1 MTLIYV
7 TQSDGLEPIG
17 TTVINLSHVL
27 WMERRSNSYTR
38 IYFGMGEESADS
50 GDNFDYIN
58 VDESPEEILELIEN
72 ANP

>member
-1 MTLIYV
+1 MKLIEL

-17 TTVINLSHVL
+17 TTVVNLSNML

-38 IYFGMGEESADS
+38 IYFGMGEASADS
-50 GDNFDYIN
+50 GDNFDYIS
-58 VDESPEEILELIEN
+58 VDESLEEILELIEN

>member
-38 IYFGMGEESADS
+38 IYFGMGEASADS

>member
-1 MTLIYV
+1 MTLVYV
-7 TQSDGLEPIG
+7 TQSDSFESMP
-17 TTVINLSHVL
+17 TVVNLSNML

-58 VDESPEEILELIEN
+58 VDESLEEILELIEN

>member
-1 MTLIYV
+1 MKLIEL

-17 TTVINLSHVL
+17 TTVVNLSNML

-38 IYFGMGEESADS
+38 IYFGMGEASADS

-58 VDESPEEILELIEN
+58 VDESPEEILDKLNN
-72 ANP
+72 A

>member
-1 MTLIYV
+1 MKLIYV
-7 TQSDGLEPIG
+7 TQNNGLTPIG
-17 TTVINLSHVL
+17 TTVVNLSHVL

-38 IYFGMGEESADS
+38 IYFGMGEASADS

-58 VDESPEEILELIEN
+58 VDESPEKILELIEN

>member
-1 MTLIYV
+1 MKLIYV

-17 TTVINLSHVL
+17 TTVVNLSHVL

-38 IYFGMGEESADS
+38 IYFGMGEASADS

-58 VDESPEEILELIEN
+58 VDESPEEILDKLNN
-72 ANP
+72 A